1 MIFRFN
7 LTWVGFI
14 LFYIFFIYMHNCIKL
29 NKYNNKVIG
38 HRLMNISSNVVSG
51 QINKNN
57 NESQVQNK
65 RSIFGFG
72 GSNKCNIMISCYD
85 KAGVFDK
92 SFFLLIDEKSNI
104 KYVKEQIENMHGIPT
119 KFQEI
124 FYETKKLDNNVTIKS
139 LIKGKDIKL
148 LNFRLI
154 SVLPH
159 FFSEDSNKVNKNV
172 ENVEKESKKIK
183 ILKDKLKYYGCITL
197 FNEYKKLLE
206 KLKDNKNRIIKKD
219 VDIIESFKNFDREF
233 ERLLNN
239 NNISLEKI
247 KKEIQDLKY
256 FDKKKLLLRLEIDY
270 PNMDNLL
277 LTRIK
282 ELIRFYYLGDIQ
294 SVIKFSLFFYILY
307 KYANYPPEI
316 KKMFLYLSILFLLA
330 PCKPI
335 YKFCHF
341 LFFSIPTSFLYTGF
355 TNILSASYQQILMCQ

>member
-294 SVIKFSLFFYILY
+294 SFPIYRFY
-307 KYANYPPEI
+307 KYTICFLSANI
-316 KKMFLYLSILFLLA
+316 DVSIIRYDGL
-330 PCKPI
+330 
-335 YKFCHF
+335 
-341 LFFSIPTSFLYTGF
+341 LYTLLF
-355 TNILSASYQQILMCQ
+355 TMR

>member
-1 MIFRFN
+1 MVFRFN
-7 LTWVGFI
+7 LTWAGFI
-14 LFYIFFIYMHNCIKL
+14 LWYIFYVYMYNCIKL
-29 NKYNNKVIG
+29 SSYNNKLIG
-38 HRLMNISSNVVSG
+38 HRLMNISTSVVPG
-51 QINKNN
+51 QVNRNN
-57 NESQVQNK
+57 NESPVQNK

-92 SFFLLIDEKSNI
+92 SFFLLIEERNNI
-104 KYVKEQIENMHGIPT
+104 KYVKEQIENMYGIPT

-124 FYETKKLDNNVTIKS
+124 FYENKKLDDNVTIKS
-139 LIKGKDIKL
+139 LIKGKNIKL

-159 FFSEDSNKVNKNV
+159 FFSEESNEVGKKDTNV
-172 ENVEKESKKIK
+172 ERENKKIK
-183 ILKDKLKYYGCITL
+183 ILKEKLKYYGCITL

-206 KLKDNKNRIIKKD
+206 KLKDNKSRIIKKD

-294 SVIKFSLFFYILY
+294 SFPIYRLY
-307 KYANYPPEI
+307 KYTICFLPANIDVPII
-316 KKMFLYLSILFLLA
+316 KCDGTIEQFV
-330 PCKPI
+330 I
-335 YKFCHF
+335 Y
-341 LFFSIPTSFLYTGF
+341 YGMD
-355 TNILSASYQQILMCQ
+355 Y